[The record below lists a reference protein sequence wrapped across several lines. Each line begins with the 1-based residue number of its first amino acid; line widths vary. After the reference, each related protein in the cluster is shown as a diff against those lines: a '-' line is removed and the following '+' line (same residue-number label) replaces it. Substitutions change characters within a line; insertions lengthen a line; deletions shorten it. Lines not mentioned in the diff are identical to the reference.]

1 VTITDNADDQINLL
15 VFNASADTD
24 ADGAT
29 GGELICEYSIFNSD
43 SLGTENSAIGA
54 GRSIFVTSTYG
65 YPYPAVPEGV
75 GDAVPESA
83 EFVGG
88 IVRIDVR
95 SDATGCDL
103 IWENQVRSTAVP
115 KLSISDER
123 IYTVALDGSDEGYY
137 FTVVDPDTGD
147 VVASTKVGTS
157 VLHDTLQMAGNMGAD
172 KVYWQGTLSGI
183 LRIYP
188 ARSLVSGKF
197 LE

>member
-1 VTITDNADDQINLL
+1 M
-15 VFNASADTD
+15 
-24 ADGAT
+24 
-29 GGELICEYSIFNSD
+29 
-43 SLGTENSAIGA
+43 TENTKIPCKFPYIRELHTETGSPQTVLGA
-54 GRSIFVTSTYG
+54 
-65 YPYPAVPEGV
+65 
-75 GDAVPESA
+75 
-83 EFVGG
+83 
-88 IVRIDVR
+88 
-95 SDATGCDL
+95 L
-103 IWENQVRSTAVP
+103 IWQNEVRSTAVP